1 MKKAF
6 FILLIAVSLTAAVS
20 AQDIVLPPPAGKSG
34 VDLIGAIANRRV
46 SKTFVKKEIPAADL
60 STILWAGLGL
70 RRADAVSSATKA
82 GRNISFSGDA
92 AYINIYLL
100 TEKGSWKYLADK
112 NSLQFINGI
121 DVRSKV
127 SSDISIY
134 PQIAT
139 RKVYVIDG
147 DGLNEEGQ
155 NAILKTLEE
164 PPSYAVFL
172 ITVQDAS
179 KLLPTVMSR
188 SVTVALSPNTEE
200 EVLSILTSR
209 LGVPAKDAVFYAR
222 YANGIPGHAINLA
235 QSQWFSGLREDVAGL
250 IFSIPDAG
258 KASILTSAYSF
269 FETEKDHCDE
279 ILLIIELIFRDMAF
293 LTSDGGAVNL
303 LNDDKRDKMKS
314 VISRHKLSVS
324 NIRRA
329 NDAVTR
335 ASRSLLANCSYE
347 STVCQMLLSIQKEL
361 SNA

>member
-1 MKKAF
+1 MGWSSVIGQKVAKHRLGTLFSGEPGHAYVLTGPTG
-6 FILLIAVSLTAAVS
+6 IGKTMLAMETARALLCSEVTPDGACDQCANCRYTAAGTH
-20 AQDIVLPPPAGKSG
+20 P
-34 VDLIGAIANRRV
+34 DLRIL
-46 SKTFVKKEIPAADL
+46 TIPD
-60 STILWAGLGL
+60 G
-70 RRADAVSSATKA
+70 
-82 GRNISFSGDA
+82 
-92 AYINIYLL
+92 
-100 TEKGSWKYLADK
+100 EKGIRVA
-112 NSLQFINGI
+112 

-279 ILLIIELIFRDMAF
+279 ILLIIGLIFRDMAF